1 MKIAVYTRDE
11 TALADPRVQSMR
23 ERLALE
29 GCGFYRIRNAGDIS
43 SDTDIVMSVGG
54 DGTFLS
60 ASKRVGN
67 SGIPVLGINTG
78 RVGFLSEYG
87 PEEACEAIISKSYTL
102 EDRALLET
110 RVNGE
115 MRESDSS
122 FWPYTLNEI
131 SVLRGGASILGVDVC
146 LDGNPLPTYWAD
158 GLLVST
164 SSGSTAYSLSVGG
177 PICVPDSKVIIIAP
191 IAPHNLNVRPLV
203 VPDSTVVS
211 ISMRSLGGQ
220 GGTVFA
226 EKGEARQVEFHQG
239 PDDKVVLGRG
249 HQKWRILRI
258 QSRARS
264 RDMCPS
270 LWTAMA
276 GGPSRGAR
284 RESSGTPMGWR
295 VSAPVSRHLSRPGS
309 DIFPFSLSLR
319 RTGGGPRPRLV
330 LLWG

>member
-29 GCGFYRIRNAGDIS
+29 GCGFYRIRNAEDIS

-87 PEEACEAIISKSYTL
+87 PEEACEAIISKTYTL

-191 IAPHNLNVRPLV
+191 VAPHNLNVRPLV

-211 ISMRSLGGQ
+211 ISMRS
-220 GGTVFA
+220 
-226 EKGEARQVEFHQG
+226 R
-239 PDDKVVLGRG
+239 DKEV
-249 HQKWRILRI
+249 
-258 QSRARS
+258 
-264 RDMCPS
+264 
-270 LWTAMA
+270 AM
-276 GGPSRGAR
+276 SMDNRNVR
-284 RESSGTPMGWR
+284 L
-295 VSAPVSRHLSRPGS
+295 SADSTLEVKVAQ
-309 DIFPFSLSLR
+309 FSLKRVRLAKSSFIKALTTKLFWGEDIR
-319 RTGGGPRPRLV
+319 NGGF
-330 LLWG
+330 

>member
-131 SVLRGGASILGVDVC
+131 SVLRGGASIIGVDVC

-203 VPDSTVVS
+203 
-211 ISMRSLGGQ
+211 
-220 GGTVFA
+220 
-226 EKGEARQVEFHQG
+226 H
-239 PDDKVVLGRG
+239 
-249 HQKWRILRI
+249 
-258 QSRARS
+258 
-264 RDMCPS
+264 
-270 LWTAMA
+270 
-276 GGPSRGAR
+276 
-284 RESSGTPMGWR
+284 
-295 VSAPVSRHLSRPGS
+295 
-309 DIFPFSLSLR
+309 
-319 RTGGGPRPRLV
+319 
-330 LLWG
+330 

>member
-29 GCGFYRIRNAGDIS
+29 GCGFYRIRNAEDIS

-78 RVGFLSEYG
+78 RVGFLSEYS
-87 PEEACEAIISKSYTL
+87 PEEACEAIISKSYTF

-211 ISMRSLGGQ
+211 ISMRS
-220 GGTVFA
+220 
-226 EKGEARQVEFHQG
+226 R
-239 PDDKVVLGRG
+239 DKEV
-249 HQKWRILRI
+249 
-258 QSRARS
+258 
-264 RDMCPS
+264 
-270 LWTAMA
+270 AM
-276 GGPSRGAR
+276 SMDNRNVR
-284 RESSGTPMGWR
+284 L
-295 VSAPVSRHLSRPGS
+295 SADSTLEVKVAQ
-309 DIFPFSLSLR
+309 FSLKRVRLAKSSFIKALTTKLFWGEDIR
-319 RTGGGPRPRLV
+319 NGGF
-330 LLWG
+330 

>member
-211 ISMRSLGGQ
+211 ISMRS
-220 GGTVFA
+220 
-226 EKGEARQVEFHQG
+226 R
-239 PDDKVVLGRG
+239 DKEV
-249 HQKWRILRI
+249 
-258 QSRARS
+258 
-264 RDMCPS
+264 
-270 LWTAMA
+270 AM
-276 GGPSRGAR
+276 SMDNRNVR
-284 RESSGTPMGWR
+284 L
-295 VSAPVSRHLSRPGS
+295 SADSTLEVKVAQ
-309 DIFPFSLSLR
+309 FSLKRVRLAKSSFIKALTTKLFWGEDIR
-319 RTGGGPRPRLV
+319 NGGF
-330 LLWG
+330 

>member
-115 MRESDSS
+115 MREFDSS

-177 PICVPDSKVIIIAP
+177 PICVPESKVIIIAP
-191 IAPHNLNVRPLV
+191 VAPHNLNVRPLV
-203 VPDSTVVS
+203 VPDSTVVT
-211 ISMRSLGGQ
+211 ISMRS
-220 GGTVFA
+220 
-226 EKGEARQVEFHQG
+226 R
-239 PDDKVVLGRG
+239 DKVVAMSMDNRNVRL
-249 HQKWRILRI
+249 
-258 QSRARS
+258 SSDAR
-264 RDMCPS
+264 
-270 LWTAMA
+270 LEVKVAQ
-276 GGPSRGAR
+276 
-284 RESSGTPMGWR
+284 
-295 VSAPVSRHLSRPGS
+295 
-309 DIFPFSLSLR
+309 FSLKRVRLEKSSFIKALTTKLFWGEDIR
-319 RTGGGPRPRLV
+319 NGGI
-330 LLWG
+330 